1 MTNPVLDAIRTRR
14 MTRAM
19 TAQPIERER
28 LEAVLE
34 AARWAPNAGNRRL
47 HRLVAVEDP
56 RTLRLLRVVSPG
68 MFQRPVAV
76 VVICIDWD
84 RIASFGMRPGTR
96 GPYVDVGT
104 LAQTMLLAAH
114 SLGLGSG
121 IVTSFSQAAVAKVLN
136 LPEHMTPELI
146 VCLGYAAAAQPAPMR
161 ARSSVTWQNLTEWER
176 FPDRGAVGYAE
187 GQR

>member
-1 MTNPVLDAIRTRR
+1 MTNPVLDAIKTRR

-19 TAQPIERER
+19 TGQPVERDR
-28 LEAVLE
+28 IEAVLE

-47 HRLVAVEDP
+47 HRLVAVQDP

-68 MFQRPVAV
+68 MFQRPMAA

-84 RIASFGMRPGTR
+84 RMTSFGMRAGIR

-114 SLGLGSG
+114 SVGLGSG
-121 IVTSFSQAAVAKVLN
+121 IVTSFSQAAVAEVLN
-136 LPEHMTPELI
+136 LPQHMSAELI
-146 VCLGYAAAAQPAPMR
+146 VCLGYAAPAQPAPMR
-161 ARSSVTWQNLTEWER
+161 ARSPVTWQALTSWER
-176 FPDRGAVGYAE
+176 FP
-187 GQR
+187 